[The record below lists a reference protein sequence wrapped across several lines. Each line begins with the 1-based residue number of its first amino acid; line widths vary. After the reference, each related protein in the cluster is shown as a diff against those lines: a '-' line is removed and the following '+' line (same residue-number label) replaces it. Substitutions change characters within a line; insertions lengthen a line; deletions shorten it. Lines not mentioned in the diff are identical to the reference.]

1 MRKQTYGRLML
12 TMLFSLALALALGA
26 CYPNEP
32 EDASDLGL
40 VITIDNPDG
49 NYSNMLYW
57 AMPDTVMPLI
67 NEDDNSSEPIGH
79 EHDRRILETIEEQMA
94 ARGFIR
100 VFEPGFADGDTM
112 PDVVVQAGAVQSDA
126 WIGFIYYGY
135 GYWGYPGYGWG
146 YPTTGYYKYTQ
157 GTVLWGMT
165 DYRGVTED
173 NFDDP
178 GLITPVLWAAAING
192 VMSGEGST
200 NPEVDIP
207 RGITQGFTQSTYIQA
222 TSR

>member
-1 MRKQTYGRLML
+1 MRKQTLARLVLVIAAGL
-12 TMLFSLALALALGA
+12 TMAAALSA

-32 EDASDLGL
+32 EYAKDLGL

-49 NYSNMLYW
+49 NYDDLLYW

-67 NEDDNSSEPIGH
+67 NEDDNSSEPLGH
-79 EHDRRILETIEEQMA
+79 EHDRRILDTIADEMA

-100 VFEPGFADGDTM
+100 IYEPSFEIGDTV

-165 DYRGVTED
+165 DYRGVTVD

-178 GLITPVLWAAAING
+178 DLITPVLWGAAING

-200 NPEVDIP
+200 DPNVDIP
-207 RGITQGFTQSTYIQA
+207 KGITQGFTQSTYIQA